1 MPGMDGTGDLFAA
14 FTSAIDAETQVV
26 RYPTDCSLG
35 YAELEQLV
43 LSELPSDRPY
53 LLLGESFSGPIALSI
68 ASTRPAL
75 LRGVVLCCSFASN
88 PRPKL
93 APLHGLVQWL
103 PGRPPTDLLLWF
115 LAGRF
120 ATPALR
126 DALSRALAQVSPAAL
141 RARMAAVIGV
151 DVVPRLH
158 SISVPLLYLQ
168 ATEDRVV
175 PPSAAHA
182 ILDTVTRS
190 RLVALDAPHFLLQTC
205 PQAAATAI
213 HEFLRELE
221 HAF

>member
-1 MPGMDGTGDLFAA
+1 MDGTGDLFAA
-14 FTSAIDAETQVV
+14 FTSAVDAETQVV
-26 RYPTDCSLG
+26 RYPTDRSLG

-43 LSELPSDRPY
+43 LSELPSDSPY

-93 APLHGLVQWL
+93 APLRGLVKWL
-103 PGRPPTDLLLWF
+103 PGRPPTDPLLWF

-120 ATPALR
+120 ATPDLR

-141 RARMAAVIGV
+141 RARMTAVIGV
-151 DVVPRLH
+151 DVVPRLD
-158 SISVPLLYLQ
+158 SIRVPLLYLQ

-175 PPSAAHA
+175 PPSAAQT
-182 ILDTVTRS
+182 ILDTVPRS
-190 RLVALDAPHFLLQTC
+190 RLVQIDAPHFLLQTR
-205 PQAAATAI
+205 PLAAATAI
-213 HEFLRELE
+213 DEFLRELE
-221 HAF
+221 HAL